1 MSAAPDKSSGKHPSP
16 AKPHTQLPMQVSV
29 ALLLGAAALL
39 LAAVNWYSARRE
51 DETRDAQLATL
62 TQNFTGLEQAAAQK
76 SALDAESAAVQQSLK
91 AETDRLDSLDSALT
105 EMRKHSEE
113 GRDAWIKAEA
123 ASLLV
128 AANEEIEIR
137 ADPALAL
144 KALQQAD
151 ARLKLL
157 PDPRLIAVRQ
167 EIAREIN
174 ALRAVP
180 QADIEGMAVVLT
192 SLAESVGRLPLRTQR
207 AGALRTGWSHRSRT
221 RAAEPKFLA
230 AVPRRDHA
238 PLGRYVHSAAPQ
250 PAPGAPAHA
259 PGRTDAAPQ
268 PGTETGHRPRCLAG
282 P

>member
-128 AANEEIEIR
+128 AANEEIE
-137 ADPALAL
+137 
-144 KALQQAD
+144 
-151 ARLKLL
+151 
-157 PDPRLIAVRQ
+157 DPRR
-167 EIAREIN
+167 
-174 ALRAVP
+174 P
-180 QADIEGMAVVLT
+180 
-192 SLAESVGRLPLRTQR
+192 
-207 AGALRTGWSHRSRT
+207 RSR
-221 RAAEPKFLA
+221 PQGLA
-230 AVPRRDHA
+230 ASRRTSEA
-238 PLGRYVHSAAPQ
+238 PAGPTAHRR
-250 PAPGAPAHA
+250 APGDRPGDQRTAGCA
-259 PGRTDAAPQ
+259 PGGYRRHGG
-268 PGTETGHRPRCLAG
+268 GTH
-282 P
+282 